1 MSHEFDES
9 LNYAHMYT
17 KNEPNKQINKQTY
30 ELSTLNNYHKK
41 KHVYHKFHL
50 TNRYLHDYQ
59 INSSCQSPF
68 SRILHKHISYN

>member
-1 MSHEFDES
+1 VSHEFDES

-59 INSSCQSPF
+59 INLELSITVFTNIAQAHF
-68 SRILHKHISYN
+68 L